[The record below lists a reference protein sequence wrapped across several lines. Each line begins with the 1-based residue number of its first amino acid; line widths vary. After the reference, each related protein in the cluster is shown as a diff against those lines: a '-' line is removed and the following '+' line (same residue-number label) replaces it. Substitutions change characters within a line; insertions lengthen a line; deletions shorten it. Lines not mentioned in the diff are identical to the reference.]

1 MAVVPLT
8 VRPGVLVPVSGVS
21 VVRGAA
27 LVGGFDGGW
36 RDWWVAA
43 VGGCRLLVR
52 LSLSVFRLVPV
63 TASLAVQMVGGTRTL
78 GSPCC
83 SVDGG
88 ASGGVRVSWPGV
100 VSALLWLVPCVR
112 AVLFLR
118 PGSVALV
125 TVVCW
130 GSAPVVTVRW

>member
-1 MAVVPLT
+1 MPLT

-27 LVGGFDGGW
+27 LVGGVDGGW

-43 VGGCRLLVR
+43 VGGCRLLV
-52 LSLSVFRLVPV
+52 LPV
-63 TASLAVQMVGGTRTL
+63 TVSLAVQIVGGTPTL
-78 GSPCC
+78 GSPWR

-112 AVLFLR
+112 AV
-118 PGSVALV
+118 
-125 TVVCW
+125 
-130 GSAPVVTVRW
+130 

>member
-1 MAVVPLT
+1 MVPLT
-8 VRPGVLVPVSGVS
+8 ARPGVLVPVSGVS

-36 RDWWVAA
+36 HDWWVAA

-63 TASLAVQMVGGTRTL
+63 MVSLVVQMVGATRTL
-78 GSPCC
+78 GSPWR

-88 ASGGVRVSWPGV
+88 AFSGVRVSWSGM
-100 VSALLWLVPCVR
+100 VSALLWLVPFVR
-112 AVLFLR
+112 AVWFLR
-118 PGSVALV
+118 
-125 TVVCW
+125 W
-130 GSAPVVTVRW
+130 RW

>member
-52 LSLSVFRLVPV
+52 LSLSVSRLVPV
-63 TASLAVQMVGGTRTL
+63 TVSLAVQMVGGTRTL
-78 GSPCC
+78 GLPCR

-112 AVLFLR
+112 AV
-118 PGSVALV
+118 
-125 TVVCW
+125 
-130 GSAPVVTVRW
+130 